1 MMKSKTL
8 LWLIPLLAA
17 IHNAEEA
24 ATMPRFLGKE
34 HLWLPA
40 AARDIV
46 ANVSYS
52 QFFVAIIFVTL
63 IPIVIAAFGDLS
75 RERSAAAYALFCVQ
89 VVMFINVFWH
99 LAMALLARGY
109 VPGLISALAINLP
122 FSIYILRRALVERW
136 FSRRATGL
144 AFVIALLLHGPVLW
158 LIMTVTG

>member
-1 MMKSKTL
+1 MMKRKTL

-24 ATMPRFLGKE
+24 ATMPRFLGQE

-40 AARDIV
+40 ARDIA

-89 VVMFINVFWH
+89 VVMLINVFWH
-99 LAMALLARGY
+99 LAMALLARG
-109 VPGLISALAINLP
+109 
-122 FSIYILRRALVERW
+122 
-136 FSRRATGL
+136 
-144 AFVIALLLHGPVLW
+144 
-158 LIMTVTG
+158 

>member
-1 MMKSKTL
+1 MKRKTL

-24 ATMPRFLGKE
+24 ATMPHFLGEE

-40 AARDIV
+40 AAREIA
-46 ANVSYS
+46 ANISYS
-52 QFFVAIIFVTL
+52 QFLAALVVVTL
-63 IPIVIAAFGDLS
+63 IPIIIAAFGDLS
-75 RERSAAAYALFCVQ
+75 RERSGAAYALLCTQ

-109 VPGLISALAINLP
+109 VPGLISALALNLP
-122 FSIYILRRALVERW
+122 FSIYILRPALIERW
-136 FSRRATGL
+136 FSRRAMAL
-144 AFVIALLLHGPVLW
+144 AFLIALLLHAPLLW